1 MNFRY
6 GLLFPALLAAV
17 MILGVVLP
25 VLGQPPVTAPKISL
39 EPAATL
45 VRVSTR
51 FVLTVW
57 IRDIPAGYSMG
68 WYSYR
73 VSWDPK
79 QMELVS
85 VLDEDHGWQTGGST
99 GSDYV
104 ERLAGGPG
112 VTGDASWLHLTF
124 HCLAEGPAKVTIA
137 SPNGIDIYV
146 SDPQNPVHTNPDPF
160 DALVSQVP
168 NAVGGVVM
176 PTNTL
181 AILSPYLAIAGLV
194 VAVSAVVVV
203 KKRRD

>member
-1 MNFRY
+1 MNNRY
-6 GLLFPALLAAV
+6 GLLLPAMLVAV

-25 VLGQPPVTAPKISL
+25 VSGQQPATAPKISL
-39 EPAATL
+39 EPATTL
-45 VRVSTR
+45 IRVSTR

-85 VLDEDHGWQTGGST
+85 ALDEDHGWQTGGKT
-99 GSDYV
+99 GPDYV

-112 VTGDASWLHLTF
+112 VTGDASWLRLTF
-124 HCLAEGPAKVTIA
+124 HCLVEGPATVTIA

-160 DALVSQVP
+160 NALVSQVP
-168 NAVGGVVM
+168 NAVGGLVM
-176 PTNTL
+176 PTNKL
-181 AILSPYLAIAGLV
+181 EVVAPFAALAGLV
-194 VAVSAVVVV
+194 VVISSVVVV
-203 KKRRD
+203 KRRRD